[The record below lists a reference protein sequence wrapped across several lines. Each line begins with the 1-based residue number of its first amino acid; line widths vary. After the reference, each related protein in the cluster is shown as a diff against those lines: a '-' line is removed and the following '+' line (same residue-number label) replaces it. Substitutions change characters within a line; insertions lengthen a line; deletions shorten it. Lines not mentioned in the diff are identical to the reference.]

1 MARNQTEALASEDQ
15 ASVQEEIFRSLL
27 KTPHRQVDESLA
39 LHKAQFERDPNFYG
53 HLATW
58 AVVDGNNTVRDLD
71 EVFIAVLFASEYQ
84 EHREAA
90 YTMLQKLPPYQ
101 VGRVANCFT
110 GWDEVV
116 HHRSFDK
123 KPLPKTGVHGVTVE
137 RARYGRK
144 HGQAGKLIPVKKV
157 DLAKNAKL
165 KRELVAKKLV
175 DRTAREFT
183 VTTYKISHEGLGK
196 RCFKGMLKK
205 AVRAYLRL
213 RERKE
218 NRGQMEGALIRA
230 RDHLHRLYYR
240 SNTLPQG
247 DENGWINRYIF
258 RGETEDGSRLHA
270 LQRLIDSKDPTEQS
284 ALIMDHKIPYPVAA
298 GLISNMTPSVIVALI
313 DAMSPQELLSNLD
326 SLQRRG
332 AMKNADLKALIEAKL
347 KKAKKARRVDAMKGG
362 VAAKAVKNLDADV
375 RKAVTEVTDAQ
386 LKKLTPINCRV
397 ALLIDKSGSMEKA
410 IELGKE
416 LAAAIAQA
424 CERHEPLVYMFDS
437 KPTRIQWRTADGDIT
452 QKSAW
457 DNKLK
462 MFRANGGTSPGTAIR
477 AMMDHKPNPIV
488 VDEVIVVTDE
498 GENASGVSFATMLK
512 NYEKRIGLLPFVA
525 IVRVASPYGT
535 DNRMTRN
542 CEAMGIEV
550 DSIDCTNIDQISMP
564 NLIQR
569 LARQSMFEL
578 VQEVL
583 ERELPTRAAW
593 DQANKMT
600 PAEIRKGAAAVVV
613 A

>member
-1 MARNQTEALASEDQ
+1 MAHNQTNALASEKE

-27 KTPHRQVDESLA
+27 KTPHRQGDESLA
-39 LHKAQFERDPNFYG
+39 LHKAQFDRDPNFYG

-71 EVFIAVLFASEYQ
+71 EIFIAVMFASEFQ

-90 YTMLQKLPPYQ
+90 YAMLQKLPPYQ
-101 VGRVANCFT
+101 VVRVCNYFT
-110 GWDEVV
+110 GWDEIV

-123 KPLPKTGVHGVTVE
+123 KPLPQSGVNGVTVE

-144 HGQAGKLIPVKKV
+144 HPQAGKLIPVKKV
-157 DLAKNAKL
+157 DLTKNPKL
-165 KRELVAKKLV
+165 KRELIGKGLV
-175 DRTAREFT
+175 TRTTRDFT
-183 VTTYKISHEGLGK
+183 VTTFKVSHEGLGK
-196 RCFKGMLKK
+196 RCLKGMIKK
-205 AVRAYLRL
+205 AVRAYLRI
-213 RERKE
+213 REREE
-218 NRGQMEGALIRA
+218 NRGQMEGALLRA
-230 RDHLHRLYYR
+230 RDYLHRLYYR
-240 SNTLPQG
+240 SNTLPCG
-247 DENGWINRYIF
+247 DESSWINRYVF
-258 RGETEDGSRLHA
+258 RGEVEEGSRLAA
-270 LQRLIDSKDPTEQS
+270 LQQLIESNNPTEQS
-284 ALIMDHKIPYPVAA
+284 ALIMDHKIPYPVAS
-298 GLISNMTPSVIVALI
+298 GLISNMTPSVLVALI
-313 DAMSPQELLSNLD
+313 DAMSPQELMANLD
-326 SLQRRG
+326 SLQKRG
-332 AMKNADLKALIEAKL
+332 AMANADIKALIETKL
-347 KKAKKARRVDAMKGG
+347 KKAKKAKRVDAMKGG

-375 RKAVTEVTDAQ
+375 RKAVEEVTDTQ
-386 LKKLTPINCRV
+386 LKKLKPINCRV

-424 CERHEPLVYMFDS
+424 CERFEPVVYMFDS
-437 KPTRIQWRTADGDIT
+437 KPTRIQWRESDGDMT

-457 DNKLK
+457 DKKLK
-462 MFRANGGTSPGTAIR
+462 MFRANGGTAPGTAIR
-477 AMMDHKPNPIV
+477 AMMDHKPDPIV

-498 GENASGVSFATMLK
+498 GENSGTTAFATMLK
-512 NYEKRIGLLPFVA
+512 NYEKRVGLLPFVA

-535 DNRMTRN
+535 DDRMTRS

-550 DSIDCTNIDQISMP
+550 DAIDCTKIDQISMP

-583 ERELPTRAAW
+583 ERELPTRAEW

-600 PAEIRKGAAAVVV
+600 PAEIKKGAAAAV